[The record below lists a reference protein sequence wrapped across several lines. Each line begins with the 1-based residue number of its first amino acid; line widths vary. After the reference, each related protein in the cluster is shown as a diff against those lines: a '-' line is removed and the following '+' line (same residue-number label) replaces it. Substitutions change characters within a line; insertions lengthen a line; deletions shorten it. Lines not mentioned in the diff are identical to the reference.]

1 MEKKSYRIISILL
14 VAALVITCIIF
25 PSNDEAYAQTG
36 KMKLN
41 KKSVV
46 LTVKKTATVKAV
58 GSYSKLKVIASK
70 KKIVKVSVKGKK
82 ITIKGLKKGSV
93 KLIVKGYN
101 KKGKLIAKGAVTIK
115 VNAAKKSTKN
125 TTEQKTTEQKTTEE
139 KTTEQKTT
147 EEKTKSPKISG
158 GKIYDASGNLVKKN
172 IVKIDGKNYY
182 ADKNGKVVKSTKIIC
197 DGIVYSADASGV
209 LSVVKNN
216 ITVIDG
222 KNYITDGN
230 GKVIKNTNV
239 ICNGKIYSADNSGVA
254 ALVTDKIVTVNDKDY
269 YVDSNG
275 NIQKNV
281 KITYSGKTYQAD
293 SEGVLT
299 EVEERSIPKK
309 WDDNATYT
317 IHFPEFTSG
326 NSFKGVQPGDENS
339 TYIETTNYVTCM
351 FCGTKYADPDEYF
364 ANDTCAKWTY
374 SGSELNNITKDSN
387 GNDCLCGDYLVSSG
401 QPYSIY
407 TVEFSSGGYYF
418 TTWGE
423 MRQAGYGGTYS
434 IQVNPAKTITTRVY
448 PIGPTLVED

>member
-58 GSYSKLKVIASK
+58 GSYSKLKVTASK

-115 VNAAKKSTKN
+115 VNATKKSN
-125 TTEQKTTEQKTTEE
+125 TNSTEPKTTEQKTTEE

-158 GKIYDASGNLVKKN
+158 GKIYDASGNLVKKK

-197 DGIVYSADASGV
+197 DGKVYSANASGV
-209 LSVVKNN
+209 LTVVKNN
-216 ITVIDG
+216 ITAIDG

-230 GKVIKNTNV
+230 GNVIKNTNV
-239 ICNGKIYSADNSGVA
+239 ICNGKIYSADNNGVA
-254 ALVTDKIVTVNDKDY
+254 TVLTNVIVTVNDKDY

-275 NIQKNV
+275 DIQKNV
-281 KITYSGKTYQAD
+281 KFTYSGKTYQAD

-309 WDDNATYT
+309 WEDGKTYKIVVPYFVSQCNRKIIFNDPNNDLDRT
-317 IHFPEFTSG
+317 IENTNCIHCPYCEHEYNTIEDYTNIDRCCLYEYTGEELNRIVVGRDG
-326 NSFKGVQPGDENS
+326 NNELQGDYILGS
-339 TYIETTNYVTCM
+339 SCDYIES
-351 FCGTKYADPDEYF
+351 KYEFNAGGVYF
-364 ANDTCAKWTY
+364 ENFKDLRASFP
-374 SGSELNNITKDSN
+374 SGSYSVQINHNKDKVTEV
-387 GNDCLCGDYLVSSG
+387 YA
-401 QPYSIY
+401 
-407 TVEFSSGGYYF
+407 FF
-418 TTWGE
+418 
-423 MRQAGYGGTYS
+423 
-434 IQVNPAKTITTRVY
+434 VN
-448 PIGPTLVED
+448 E